1 MWFVQ
6 KVQIRNWDPYIRV
19 VLSGPPGSAYIVR
32 YFRDGG
38 AKSPPRT
45 WHHRM
50 MGVSSQKANPA
61 SHYVDREGRGVPGTA
76 YGIQARFSMYG
87 APGTAR
93 SVRSCR
99 VSYSFPALDRFC
111 VSGNCRCASRH

>member
-45 WHHRM
+45 WAPDD
-50 MGVSSQKANPA
+50 GSFVAEGKSS
-61 SHYVDREGRGVPGTA
+61 V
-76 YGIQARFSMYG
+76 
-87 APGTAR
+87 
-93 SVRSCR
+93 
-99 VSYSFPALDRFC
+99 ALR
-111 VSGNCRCASRH
+111 